1 MTAEGMRS
9 GVQTWTTR
17 PLIFPNSNA
26 GPQPD
31 HSLAGV
37 ANGDL
42 AGFDHEELF
51 AELWQREETLVLPL
65 FRDEVLVDADRRL
78 ALLTPSEISPIV
90 GERDLLRLYLG
101 RVAPI
106 EGIPDDGVLVAGT
119 SGDGEEVPVIAVI
132 LTVDERERVDV
143 GEWISLRT
151 LSADLDA
158 RDVGLTTRAVAL
170 ANWHRSHEFSPR
182 SGRATMPKQGG
193 WVRVDPDDGSEHFP
207 RTDPAV
213 IIAITDE
220 EERILLASNQQ
231 WDERVYSL
239 VAGFVD
245 PGESLEQAVI
255 REVREETGL
264 TVRDPKYLGSQPWP
278 FPASLMLGFQATLDD
293 SLLNERPDGVEIRAL
308 RWFTRE
314 ELAQSV
320 ISGEVIIPGGT
331 SISRAIINAWHGA
344 HPISS

>member
-1 MTAEGMRS
+1 M
-9 GVQTWTTR
+9 QDWTTK
-17 PLIFPNSNA
+17 PLIFPNSHA

-31 HSLAGV
+31 HSLAAV

-42 AGFDHEELF
+42 AGHDQEELF
-51 AELWQREETLVLPL
+51 SELWQRPETLVLPL
-65 FRDEVLVDADRRL
+65 FRDEVLVDADHRL
-78 ALLTPSEISPIV
+78 ALLAPSDVQAVVSD
-90 GERDLLRLYLG
+90 RDLLRLYLG

-119 SGDGEEVPVIAVI
+119 SSDGEEVPVIAVI
-132 LTVDERERVDV
+132 LTESERNRLDV

-151 LSADLDA
+151 LSTDLDA

-170 ANWHRSHEFSPR
+170 ANWHRSHEYSPR
-182 SGRATMPKQGG
+182 SGRMTTPKQGG

-213 IIAITDE
+213 IIAITDAN
-220 EERILLASNQQ
+220 ERILLASNQQ

-255 REVREETGL
+255 REVQEETGL
-264 TVRDPKYLGSQPWP
+264 IVRGPQYLGSQPWP

-293 SLLNERPDGVEIRAL
+293 TLVNERPDGVEIRSL

-314 ELAQSV
+314 ELTKAV
-320 ISGEVIIPGGT
+320 NAGEVIIPGGT

-344 HPISS
+344 LPISS